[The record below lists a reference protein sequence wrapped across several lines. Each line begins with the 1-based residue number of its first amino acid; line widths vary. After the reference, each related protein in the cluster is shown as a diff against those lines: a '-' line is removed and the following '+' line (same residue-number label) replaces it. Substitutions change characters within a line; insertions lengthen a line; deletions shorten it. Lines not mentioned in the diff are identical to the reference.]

1 MSPSSPPR
9 PLTNMPARA
18 SSLGLVLA
26 KITPGRGP
34 PGPDGLGRAL
44 AVTMGIQTMTLSN
57 TTTVGGGCGN
67 RVATHPGAGRRGP
80 GAGAAE
86 RAPAASPAL
95 IPGAARARRSAASGG
110 AAGWRAVGGGAVG
123 GGAVGG
129 GAGRCLRAEPAA
141 VLQPG
146 RGAARA
152 AAGQPPGGRLHP
164 VDPVLGHRRPVHL
177 GDRHDRGADRG
188 PAGDGAEPGPP
199 APGGLVDRPA
209 RAGTG
214 WRLRRRRRPSPGRPG
229 ARPGSGPRS
238 ATSSCSTWPPWCSSP
253 R

>member
-110 AAGWRAVGGGAVG
+110 AAGWRAVGGGAA
-123 GGAVGG
+123 GA

-188 PAGDGAEPGPP
+188 LAGDGAEPGPP
-199 APGGLVDRPA
+199 APGGLVDRRAGVGVGRVGRVSGVGPA
-209 RAGTG
+209 RVGPA
-214 WRLRRRRRPSPGRPG
+214 

-238 ATSSCSTWPPWCSSP
+238 ATSSCSTWPPWSSSP